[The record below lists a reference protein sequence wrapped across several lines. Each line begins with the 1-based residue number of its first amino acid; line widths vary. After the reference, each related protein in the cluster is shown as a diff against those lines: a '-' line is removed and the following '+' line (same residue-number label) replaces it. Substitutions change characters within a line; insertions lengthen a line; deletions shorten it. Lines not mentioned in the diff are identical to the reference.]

1 MDACLEMY
9 LDETFLCL
17 CCCLWKGMCGA
28 RRCSIC
34 TGEGADLPRA
44 GRRLGQS
51 PTPTV
56 TPSWGQG
63 GAEVST
69 ETSQHSMCPQNLMT
83 RVTARLQSRR
93 SRSHLARGRLLVGYN
108 SSQLNAIKPHGVFL
122 EKLTSFFLSLALNN
136 PRAWLPCTG
145 GLAESNTQWAG
156 NAATCF

>member
-9 LDETFLCL
+9 LDKTFLCL

-83 RVTARLQSRR
+83 RVTARLVPEEQ
-93 SRSHLARGRLLVGYN
+93 
-108 SSQLNAIKPHGVFL
+108 KPSGKGAVAGGLQQQPTECNKTAWGIFG
-122 EKLTSFFLSLALNN
+122 KADIFLSLFS
-136 PRAWLPCTG
+136 T
-145 GLAESNTQWAG
+145 E
-156 NAATCF
+156 